1 MLTGI
6 GWFIREEGWIRQKD
20 WFRGWRNGWGVELLL
35 MGYRKLTLPIYDENH
50 KSPASKWGR
59 GIGGEDNI

>member
-6 GWFIREEGWIRQKD
+6 GWFIREEEWIRQKD

-35 MGYRKLTLPIYDENH
+35 KQNH
-50 KSPASKWGR
+50 IK
-59 GIGGEDNI
+59 GGTYGKVRRDHQI